1 MCLSCRT
8 FSADLARSI
17 PRLPRALSETLSE
30 LAEGKLKSPLSE
42 DRTGARVGSLDP
54 SSAR

>member
-54 SSAR
+54 SSAH